1 MNSLL
6 RNICSHSALV
16 YRYSKQTPN
25 LLLKNSNK
33 NFITSLTSKFCS
45 MYIKSESRYG
55 GAGNSNGFG
64 NSGSRSMNGNGRDG
78 IARRND
84 RFNGRVEKNGF
95 GGMGS
100 SRQKNSLDEQV
111 LKRINWNQETLAPLR
126 KNFYKPSTTVIDRA
140 RAEVDTFHRK
150 NEITVHGRDNPA
162 PIFEFHEVGFPS
174 YITSEMTRQ
183 GFTNP
188 TIIQSMAWPVAMSG
202 RDLVGIAQTGSG
214 KTLAYILP
222 ALVHITYQEK
232 MQRGDGPIALVLAP
246 TRELAQQIQAV
257 ATEFGKRIGI
267 RNTCVFG
274 GAPKR
279 PQQNDLQRGSEIVIA
294 TPGRLIDFLQ
304 QETTNLKRCSYL
316 VLDEADRMLDMG
328 FEPQIRKIIEQIRPD
343 RQVLMWSATWPKEVR
358 NLAEEFLNDYVQ
370 INIGSMNLSA
380 NQNILQIVD
389 VCDDAEKDAKLIK
402 LLSEIQSDRESKTII
417 FSETKR
423 KVDDIRNFLMK
434 NHFRAVAIHGD
445 KSQRERDF
453 VLGKFRQDRQSIL
466 IATDV
471 ASRGL
476 DVDDVKFVINYDFPS
491 NIEDYIHRIGRTGRS
506 NNKGTSYTFFTP
518 TNAGKVDELVN
529 ILNETNQYVNPE
541 LYQLKKYNSKASS
554 NNRRGGNSRGFG
566 GGFKKSFGQ
575 SGSYGG
581 NRSSNYENGGGYKK
595 NYNNNYSNGGERKY
609 TRFDNNDRATAT
621 NGNAYSNGSSRFQ

>member
-6 RNICSHSALV
+6 RQICSRGALV
-16 YRYSKQTPN
+16 QKLRLPVQSASSTFWLP
-25 LLLKNSNK
+25 
-33 NFITSLTSKFCS
+33 SLTSNFCTL
-45 MYIKSESRYG
+45 YIRSENQRGGYG
-55 GAGNSNGFG
+55 GGR
-64 NSGSRSMNGNGRDG
+64 SGGDSG

-84 RFNGRVEKNGF
+84 RFNGRVEKNGY
-95 GGMGS
+95 GGAGGRS
-100 SRQKNSLDEQV
+100 KNSLDEQQ
-111 LKRINWNQETLAPLR
+111 LKRINWSQEQLTPLR
-126 KNFYKPSTTVIDRA
+126 KNFYKPSSSVTARSRA
-140 RAEVDTFHRK
+140 DIESFHQK
-150 NEITVHGRDNPA
+150 HEITVRGRDA
-162 PIFEFHEVGFPS
+162 PSTVFEFNEVGFPS
-174 YITSEMTRQ
+174 YISTELSRQ
-183 GFTNP
+183 GFKQP
-188 TIIQSMAWPVAMSG
+188 TVIQAQAWPIAMSG

-232 MQRGDGPIALVLAP
+232 LQRGDGPIALVLAP
-246 TRELAQQIQAV
+246 TRELAQQIQTV

-343 RQVLMWSATWPKEVR
+343 RQVLMWSATWPKEVK

-389 VCDDAEKDAKLIK
+389 VCEEREKDAKLIT
-402 LLSEIQSDRESKTII
+402 LLTEIQSDRESKAII
-417 FSETKR
+417 FGETKK
-423 KVDDIRNFLMK
+423 KVDDIKYFLMK
-434 NHFRAVAIHGD
+434 NNFRAVAIHGD

-453 VLGKFRQDRQSIL
+453 VLNKFRQDRQGIL

-476 DVDDVKFVINYDFPS
+476 GLPPLVS
-491 NIEDYIHRIGRTGRS
+491 
-506 NNKGTSYTFFTP
+506 TS
-518 TNAGKVDELVN
+518 
-529 ILNETNQYVNPE
+529 
-541 LYQLKKYNSKASS
+541 
-554 NNRRGGNSRGFG
+554 
-566 GGFKKSFGQ
+566 
-575 SGSYGG
+575 
-581 NRSSNYENGGGYKK
+581 
-595 NYNNNYSNGGERKY
+595 
-609 TRFDNNDRATAT
+609 
-621 NGNAYSNGSSRFQ
+621 